1 MIKYFYFI
9 LLSFLVSCSSTG
21 IKLVDEYYI
30 YPPDEYYNSYYL
42 KCKLSSD
49 NDPIIDSV
57 HIVYW
62 NDSTIIIERKAKH
75 DNWIINA
82 FDNNLKCC
90 NNDTVV
96 GPVSTSYINQIM
108 TDRDLAE
115 LYGVETKRLN
125 EAVKRNIE
133 RFPERFRFQ
142 LTKEEMAELVANCDR
157 FNSLKR
163 STVRSYAF
171 TEQGVAMLSTV
182 LRSETAI
189 RVSIRIY
196 QTNWWNESI
205 ESNQYA
211 WII

>member
-1 MIKYFYFI
+1 MIKHFYFI
-9 LLSFLVSCSSTG
+9 LLSLLVSCSSTG

-96 GPVSTSYINQIM
+96 GPVSTAYIKVFMENKKF
-108 TDRDLAE
+108 
-115 LYGVETKRLN
+115 KRLVF
-125 EAVKRNIE
+125 E
-133 RFPERFRFQ
+133 
-142 LTKEEMAELVANCDR
+142 
-157 FNSLKR
+157 
-163 STVRSYAF
+163 
-171 TEQGVAMLSTV
+171 
-182 LRSETAI
+182 
-189 RVSIRIY
+189 
-196 QTNWWNESI
+196 
-205 ESNQYA
+205 
-211 WII
+211 

>member
-9 LLSFLVSCSSTG
+9 LLSLLVSCSSTG

-96 GPVSTSYINQIM
+96 GPVSTSYIKVFMENKKFKKLVFEQRIKI
-108 TDRDLAE
+108 R
-115 LYGVETKRLN
+115 RR
-125 EAVKRNIE
+125 AVDIHPEKVAFLCNIQ
-133 RFPERFRFQ
+133 RG
-142 LTKEEMAELVANCDR
+142 C
-157 FNSLKR
+157 
-163 STVRSYAF
+163 AF
-171 TEQGVAMLSTV
+171 
-182 LRSETAI
+182 
-189 RVSIRIY
+189 Y
-196 QTNWWNESI
+196 NKNH
-205 ESNQYA
+205 
-211 WII
+211 

>member
-9 LLSFLVSCSSTG
+9 LLSLLVSCSSTG

-90 NNDTVV
+90 NNDPVV
-96 GPVSTSYINQIM
+96 GPVSASYITI
-108 TDRDLAE
+108 L
-115 LYGVETKRLN
+115 
-125 EAVKRNIE
+125 
-133 RFPERFRFQ
+133 
-142 LTKEEMAELVANCDR
+142 C
-157 FNSLKR
+157 
-163 STVRSYAF
+163 
-171 TEQGVAMLSTV
+171 
-182 LRSETAI
+182 
-189 RVSIRIY
+189 
-196 QTNWWNESI
+196 
-205 ESNQYA
+205 
-211 WII
+211 

>member
-1 MIKYFYFI
+1 MAVLQWLSKIAKKIMIKYFYFI
-9 LLSFLVSCSSTG
+9 LLSLLVSCSSTG

-90 NNDTVV
+90 NNVCCTTKWFSFTHVYIHSFSDAFPTCVITEYWAEF
-96 GPVSTSYINQIM
+96 PVLHS
-108 TDRDLAE
+108 
-115 LYGVETKRLN
+115 
-125 EAVKRNIE
+125 
-133 RFPERFRFQ
+133 
-142 LTKEEMAELVANCDR
+142 
-157 FNSLKR
+157 R
-163 STVRSYAF
+163 S
-171 TEQGVAMLSTV
+171 
-182 LRSETAI
+182 
-189 RVSIRIY
+189 
-196 QTNWWNESI
+196 
-205 ESNQYA
+205 
-211 WII
+211 